1 MVVDEAVQSRRLTE
15 DDLFPL
21 TDMLRPAAPKWKEIG
36 GALGIANSDL
46 TKIENHAMLDVTG
59 YLREMLS
66 RWLRQAPSN
75 HPWPTIQ
82 DLVDAVR
89 RSGHEDLAV
98 KLQKT
103 TEEIGDPDKKSS
115 ELSSSVQYPEQRP
128 NPEQRPEPADN
139 THRGMKY
146 YIHYIQFLVKLL
158 PYENTEN
165 TI

>member
-1 MVVDEAVQSRRLTE
+1 MVTDEAVQSRRLTE
-15 DDLFPL
+15 DNLFPL
-21 TDMLRPAAPKWKEIG
+21 TDMLRSAAPKWKEIG

-46 TKIENHAMLDVTG
+46 TIIENHTMLDVTG

-66 RWLRQAPSN
+66 RWLRQVPPN

-89 RSGHEDLAV
+89 CSGHEDLAV

-146 YIHYIQFLVKLL
+146 CIHTLH
-158 PYENTEN
+158 NTET

>member
-1 MVVDEAVQSRRLTE
+1 MVADEAVQSRRLTE

-21 TDMLRPAAPKWKEIG
+21 NDMLRPAAPKWKEIG
-36 GALGIANSDL
+36 GALGIAHSDL
-46 TKIENHAMLDVTG
+46 TIIENHPMLISEGVTG

-66 RWLRQAPSN
+66 TWLKWAPPN

-146 YIHYIQFLVKLL
+146 CIHTLH
-158 PYENTEN
+158 NTET